1 MINVIESADDI
12 ATPNAAA
19 AGYYDRAGDI
29 YAALGRRKEAVAY
42 WKRALQFSDD
52 AVLNKRLYR
61 KLKHR
66 RG

>member
-1 MINVIESADDI
+1 MINVIENSEKLTAPD
-12 ATPNAAA
+12 ATT

-29 YAALGRRKEAVAY
+29 YAALGRRKEAVDY

-52 AVLNKRLYR
+52 AALNKRLYR

>member
-1 MINVIESADDI
+1 LGFTFSKTPPAAGPSARPGDI
-12 ATPNAAA
+12 A
-19 AGYYDRAGDI
+19 
-29 YAALGRRKEAVAY
+29 AALGRRKEAVDY

-52 AVLNKRLYR
+52 AALNKRLYR